1 MEFNIDAV
9 KAWMEA
15 NGREIFDEEL
25 FAGQEPANLLAE
37 GYCNLHG
44 CEEWLDDENHP
55 IWEVASDLA
64 TNLVFERFSPEIR
77 NRAVELVSELVEK
90 YGSHPCYTQL
100 DVAIW
105 LDTIVRGG
113 TPLNELTAEIIHD
126 AMEF

>member
-1 MEFNIDAV
+1 M
-9 KAWMEA
+9 
-15 NGREIFDEEL
+15 IFDEEL

-44 CEEWLDDENHP
+44 CEDWLDDENHP
-55 IWEVASDLA
+55 IWEVASSVA
-64 TNLVFERFSPEIR
+64 TNLVFERLSLEIR
-77 NRAVELVSELVEK
+77 NRAAELAVQLVEK
-90 YGSHPCYTQL
+90 YGSHHCYTQL

-113 TPLNELTAEIIHD
+113 APLSELTVDIIHD